1 MQKIYET
8 SDFYFVA
15 FIHSKGYEI
24 LGANKVGS
32 KISFEFENSDEFKEI
47 RNNYFLGKA
56 SVEPIAFQN
65 AIHNLKTLTY
75 NI

>member
-8 SDFYFVA
+8 SDYYFVA
-15 FIHSKGYEI
+15 FLHSKGFEI
-24 LGANKVGS
+24 LDTNKVGS
-32 KISFEFENSDEFKEI
+32 KISFEFENSDDFKEI

-56 SVEPIAFQN
+56 IVEPLSFQN

-75 NI
+75 NL